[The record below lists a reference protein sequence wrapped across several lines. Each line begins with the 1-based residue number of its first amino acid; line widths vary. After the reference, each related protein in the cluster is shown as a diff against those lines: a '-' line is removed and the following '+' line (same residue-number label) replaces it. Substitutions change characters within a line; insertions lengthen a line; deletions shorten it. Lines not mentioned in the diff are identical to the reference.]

1 MRSDLIN
8 YLNRQKNFNKVIA
21 PMITAAIPPA
31 TPLIMLGLKRLGLRA
46 ILLLTLLF
54 SLPAAQAALLV
65 EITKG
70 ADGAVPIAV
79 VPFELSGNTAS
90 LPNVSDIIAADL
102 KRSGKFSPI
111 EKNKLIATPKDLE
124 EVNYKLWR
132 IAGIDHLVIGKLKV
146 IKPNQYEVSFRLVD
160 VFKGVQLL
168 GQQFFANDSNL
179 RAISHRI
186 SDLIYEEITGQKGAF
201 NTHIAYVTAVRKQGV
216 QPSYKLQVADTDGFN
231 SITIL
236 NSSQPIMS
244 PSWSPDG
251 SKLAYVSFEK
261 RKAEI
266 YIQNIFSQ
274 QRNKITSFSGIN
286 GAPVWS
292 PDGEKLALTLS
303 KKGNPDI
310 YILTLADKKLR
321 QVTKHWG
328 IDTEPSWTPDGSEIV
343 FISSRTGKPQIYRVS
358 ANGGSAKRLTFE
370 GVYNTSPEVSAD
382 GRTLVFVQGEGNV
395 FKIASMDLQSG
406 FVQVLTDGPLDE
418 SPSFSPNGSMILYA
432 STDKFKGVLAAVSTD
447 GRFKQKL
454 VLSEGDVREPTW
466 GPFRK

>member
-1 MRSDLIN
+1 MK
-8 YLNRQKNFNKVIA
+8 KNIVKLV
-21 PMITAAIPPA
+21 
-31 TPLIMLGLKRLGLRA
+31 LLS
-46 ILLLTLLF
+46 LLLVWQN
-54 SLPAAQAALLV
+54 AQAELRV

-70 ADGAVPIAV
+70 AEGAIPIAV
-79 VPFELSGNTAS
+79 VPFELTGDAAK
-90 LPNVSDIIAADL
+90 LVAVSDVIGADL

-111 EKNKLIATPKDLE
+111 DKNKLIARPKDLE

-132 IAGIDHLVIGKLKV
+132 VSGVDHLVIGKLKV
-146 IKPNQYEVSFRLVD
+146 IRANQYEVSFRLID
-160 VFKGVQLL
+160 VFKGAQVL
-168 GQQFFANDSNL
+168 GYQFSANDHSL
-179 RAISHRI
+179 RSVSHHI
-186 SDLIYEEITGQKGAF
+186 SDLIYEKITGQKGAF
-201 NTHIAYVTAVRKQGV
+201 DTKVAYVTVERKQGA
-216 QPSYKLQVADTDGFN
+216 QPAYKLQVADTDGYN
-231 SITIL
+231 PQTVL

-266 YIQNIFSQ
+266 FVQNLFSQ
-274 QRNKITSFSGIN
+274 KREKISAFKGIN

-292 PDGEKLALTLS
+292 PDGKKIALTLS
-303 KKGNPDI
+303 KDGNPDI
-310 YILTLADKKLR
+310 YVLTLATKKLK

-328 IDTEPSWTPDGSEIV
+328 IDTEPSWTPDGNELV
-343 FISSRTGKPQIYRVS
+343 FTSSRSGKPQIYRVS
-358 ANGGSAKRLTFE
+358 AKGGSAKRLTFE
-370 GVYNTSPEVSAD
+370 GKYNASAEVSSD
-382 GRTLVFVQGEGNV
+382 GRTLVFIQGEGNV
-395 FKIASMDLQSG
+395 FKVCTMDLQSG